1 MQFCAKR
8 RCIRMQTDRKPLQE
22 NLCYTTIQNQQW
34 PKAKVLFSLCVSV
47 RDWQQTSPIV
57 TDIQASNRR
66 QHIISTSNHQ
76 VTKNMNLLYTR
87 CFWKGYVG
95 ISLLFIA
102 CLWVCLSGAG
112 ETEGVMLL
120 CAVRSSVCLQLVE
133 MMCTCAWV
141 CVLCVS
147 TIDMSEQWTPNRQ
160 TYCDLCAQPF
170 VKVTWKTQEGYKWG

>member
-66 QHIISTSNHQ
+66 QHIVSTGNHQ

-102 CLWVCLSGAG
+102 CLYGCVWVVQGKLRVLCCSVLSD
-112 ETEGVMLL
+112 
-120 CAVRSSVCLQLVE
+120 Q
-133 MMCTCAWV
+133 V
-141 CVLCVS
+141 CVCSWLKWCAHVHECVS
-147 TIDMSEQWTPNRQ
+147 
-160 TYCDLCAQPF
+160 YA
-170 VKVTWKTQEGYKWG
+170 